1 MSDEDEPRGYVHFS
15 AAYHEL
21 PIEVPIADDLH
32 VFMWADKETRDRQR
46 AQGIEPMLGRWV
58 LVPSKVDVE
67 APTTRIRWKL
77 IAELGLLPIPGTS
90 PPMYGV
96 EIQFAPNSKRFAV
109 RVPADVTREENA
121 ECVIGRDILDHVHRN
136 GDKLLVPYA
145 PPSPPPSGEGI
156 EELARPLNF
165 LAAGPAPPKV
175 AEPPPQRPAPA
186 DVILRGE
193 DLRAVFVARI
203 KSLEHYVRA
212 SHAEALELGTVTPV
226 IVIAEPSDSIGA
238 AIRARAGCDAVRPC
252 VVSMS
257 AVDLLKQAPLFWGE
271 DPLFPFYLQLVEH
284 GELVVLMF
292 SHMST
297 WLWFMDHPEKNE
309 RPAPARARPSTLN

>member
-1 MSDEDEPRGYVHFS
+1 MSDDDEPSGYVHFS

-21 PIEVPIADDLH
+21 PVEVRIRENHH
-32 VFMWADKETRDRQR
+32 VCMWADKDTCDRQK
-46 AQGIEPMLGRWV
+46 AQGVKPMLEGWV
-58 LVPSKVDVE
+58 LVPTKFDFE
-67 APTTRIRWKL
+67 APTTRIRWNL
-77 IAELGLLPIPGTS
+77 IADLGLLPIPGTS

-96 EIQFAPNSKRFAV
+96 EIQFAPNSRRFAV

-121 ECVIGRDILDHVHRN
+121 ECVIGRDILDHVHRD

-156 EELARPLNF
+156 EELARTFRALD
-165 LAAGPAPPKV
+165 LRPASPKV

-193 DLRAVFVARI
+193 DLRSVFLARI
-203 KSLEHYVRA
+203 KSLEPYVRA
-212 SHAEALELGTVTPV
+212 SHAKALELGTVAPV

-238 AIRARAGCDAVRPC
+238 AIRARAGCDAARPC

-257 AVDLLKQAPLFWGE
+257 AVDLLKQAPLLWPE
-271 DPLFPFYLQLVEH
+271 DSVVPFYLQLVEH
-284 GELVVLMF
+284 GELVVLML

-297 WLWFMDHPEKNE
+297 WLLFMDHPEKNE